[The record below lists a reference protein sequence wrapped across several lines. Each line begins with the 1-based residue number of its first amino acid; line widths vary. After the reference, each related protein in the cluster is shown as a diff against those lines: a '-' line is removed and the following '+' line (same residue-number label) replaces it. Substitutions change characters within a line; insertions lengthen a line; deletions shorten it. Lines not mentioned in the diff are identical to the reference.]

1 MEPDILTIKEASEYL
16 GVSEISIRRW
26 TNCNKLKHYR
36 LNGHRRFFKKDL
48 EKFKSEVLPNFMN
61 DELLSIEDTAKCLRV
76 SVSTIRRWN
85 GKKLQPVNT
94 GYRRKIFF
102 KKDEVMS
109 LLKAAPN
116 TTIGG

>member
-1 MEPDILTIKEASEYL
+1 MESDIMTIREASEFL
-16 GVSEISIRRW
+16 EVSEISIRRW
-26 TNCNKLKHYR
+26 TNSNKLKHYR

-61 DELLSIEDTAKCLRV
+61 QELLSIEDAAKCLRV

-85 GKKLQPVNT
+85 GKKLQPVKT

-109 LLKAAPN
+109 LLKDGQN
-116 TTIGG
+116 TTTGG